1 MLPVRLDRARPEPLP
16 AQLAGAVRELVT
28 GGTLTAGDRLPSSR
42 ALAAD
47 LGVARAVV
55 EQAYDQ
61 LLAEAWVETRRGS
74 GTFVASGGVLPPAAR
89 TAHAHASAH
98 APARASAPA
107 ASHASAAPNRNRT
120 GIGTQPATR
129 EPQLIRLDAG
139 TPWIDPR
146 HLAGWRRA
154 WREVSVAVAPRGYPD
169 PRGLPDL
176 REALAERLARTRGVT
191 VQPDE
196 ILVTAGSTDGLRQLL
211 GALPPGDVLVEDPGY
226 RAAVE
231 TVQSAGRGVVDHPG
245 LEPVTDLAGCAA
257 AYVTPAHQHP
267 LGRVMPAADRLAL
280 LAAAQQADAV
290 VVEDDYDSE
299 FRYDVAPVPALAALD
314 RSRVAYL
321 GTASKSVSPSLRLGW
336 LVAPSE
342 IHERLVRRRTVTHD
356 TPPWP
361 TQRAMLTLLRD
372 GWADKVVRTARRV
385 YADRAPRVA
394 AAMTPH
400 AELAGPLA
408 GMYSTWLTDPAS
420 AERARAAGRA
430 AGFDVPL
437 LADYCRS
444 ARLTG
449 LVLGFGGVTDA
460 ELDHALDAIVRGLA
474 GS

>member
-74 GTFVASGGVLPPAAR
+74 GTFVASGGPLPPAAR
-89 TAHAHASAH
+89 TAHARAHTSARTPAHASAP
-98 APARASAPA
+98 PAHP
-107 ASHASAAPNRNRT
+107 RT
-120 GIGTQPATR
+120 RSQPATR

-154 WREVSVAVAPRGYPD
+154 WREVSVAVPPRGYPD
-169 PRGLPDL
+169 PRGLPEL
-176 REALAERLARTRGVT
+176 REALAERLARTRGVP

-196 ILVTAGSTDGLRQLL
+196 VLVTTGSTDGLRQLL

-231 TVQSAGRGVVDHPG
+231 TVRAAGRGVVDHPG

-280 LAAAQQADAV
+280 LAAAREADAV

-336 LVAPSE
+336 LVAPPE
-342 IHERLVRRRTVTHD
+342 IHERLVRRRTLTHD

-385 YADRAPRVA
+385 YAERAPRVA
-394 AAMTPH
+394 AALAPH

-420 AERARAAGRA
+420 AERARSAGRA

-444 ARLTG
+444 SRLTG
-449 LVLGFGGVTDA
+449 LVVGFGGVTDV
-460 ELDHALDAIVRGLA
+460 ELDRALAAIVRGLA
-474 GS
+474 TR